1 MLMLADDVKKVML
14 PLAKMREHFI
24 SVTQCIE
31 PKDLE
36 HSDEIETLWTEGESV
51 NYTTIVK

>member
-1 MLMLADDVKKVML
+1 
-14 PLAKMREHFI
+14 MREHFI